1 MYITICKIDDQ
12 CIQCMKQ
19 GTQSQYSGTTQR
31 DELERDVEGG
41 VQDGGSLNLY
51 VLYYKT
57 SPYFL
62 QIGAE
67 NAEGINPLWLSA
79 WPSYKAVL
87 FSLTQNSVTEI

>member
-41 VQDGGSLNLY
+41 VQDGGTHVHPWQTHVDVWQKL
-51 VLYYKT
+51 
-57 SPYFL
+57 L
-62 QIGAE
+62 QYCKVIILQLKLV
-67 NAEGINPLWLSA
+67 N
-79 WPSYKAVL
+79 
-87 FSLTQNSVTEI
+87 

>member
-1 MYITICKIDDQ
+1 M
-12 CIQCMKQ
+12 
-19 GTQSQYSGTTQR
+19 S
-31 DELERDVEGG
+31 
-41 VQDGGSLNLY
+41 SLNLY